1 MSIQV
6 DRRQLWQAAVGV
18 GASAVWMGSG
28 SYAQEQAPAA
38 PAKDPAAR
46 FRYCLNTSTVRGQKL
61 SLADQF
67 ALAAKVGYQ
76 GVEPWLSDVQAYRD
90 QGGSLPDMRKR
101 ITDLGLTIESAI
113 AFAPWIV
120 DDDGQR
126 AKGLEQAKR
135 EMDLVAQLGGKR
147 IAAPPAGATDKT
159 GLDLTKAAER
169 YRALLEAGDGIG
181 VVPQVEVW
189 GFSRTLGRLAEATF
203 VAIESRHPKACI
215 LPDVYHLY
223 KGGSDF
229 TGLGL
234 LSGSAVQVIH
244 MNDYP
249 ARPPRDKIGDADRVF
264 PGDGVAPLGE
274 VLRLLAAAGFQ
285 GALSLEL
292 FNRDYWMRDAESV
305 VRTGLEKMRIA
316 VRKAFA

>member
-1 MSIQV
+1 MTNEIN
-6 DRRQLWQAAVGV
+6 RRHLCQAAVGAAGALLV
-18 GASAVWMGSG
+18 GSRANA
-28 SYAQEQAPAA
+28 AQAEPR
-38 PAKDPAAR
+38 KDPAAR
-46 FRYCLNTSTVRGQKL
+46 FRYCINTSTIRGQKVPL
-61 SLADQF
+61 DEQV

-90 QGGSLPDMRKR
+90 KGGSLAEMKKR
-101 ITDLGLTIESAI
+101 IADLGLTIESAI

-120 DDDGQR
+120 DDDAQR

-147 IAAPPAGATDKT
+147 IAAPPAGATEQAN
-159 GLDLTKAAER
+159 LDLRKAAER
-169 YRALLEAGDGIG
+169 YRALLEAGDAIG

-189 GFSRTLGRLAEATF
+189 GFSKSLRTLAEATF

-229 TGLGL
+229 TGLAL
-234 LSGSAVQVIH
+234 LSGTAVKVIH

-249 ARPPRDKIGDADRVF
+249 AKPPRDKIGDADRVF
-264 PGDGVAPLGE
+264 PGDGVAPLAE
-274 VLRLLAAAGFQ
+274 ILRSMAAAGFD

-305 VRTGLEKMRIA
+305 LRTGLEKMRIA
-316 VRKAFA
+316 IRKAFA